1 MIKAPDGS
9 LFEITAIQKLSP
21 FTGKVAWR
29 SHDERGT
36 AQITKCSALLPLSF
50 AYAQQNAGWN
60 MVVLLRC
67 RLQHSLFRPI
77 LPSLYRPLGAL
88 GSNSPHAVAPLTPSV
103 TAYAVPAPRRGEPF
117 VRLTTSLVHPP
128 LGGFHIAKQYFTAR
142 QRNFTLRQ
150 QNSTVGGSSPRHRRS
165 CPCRTG

>member
-29 SHDERGT
+29 SHNERGT
-36 AQITKCSALLPLSF
+36 AQITKCSALFPLSF

-60 MVVLLRC
+60 MVVLPRC
-67 RLQHSLFRPI
+67 CLQYSLFRPI
-77 LPSLYRPLGAL
+77 LPSLHRPLGAL
-88 GSNSPHAVAPLTPSV
+88 GSNPPHAVAPLTPSV
-103 TAYAVPAPRRGEPF
+103 TAYAVPAPSTGSLL
-117 VRLTTSLVHPP
+117 VRFTRSPVHPP

-150 QNSTVGGSSPRHRRS
+150 QNFTVGGSPPRHRRS
-165 CPCRTG
+165 CPCLTG

>member
-50 AYAQQNAGWN
+50 TYAQQNAGWN

-67 RLQHSLFRPI
+67 RLQHSLFQPALWVSRKRKPEG
-77 LPSLYRPLGAL
+77 LQRGCCCLRQPLSQTFGL
-88 GSNSPHAVAPLTPSV
+88 
-103 TAYAVPAPRRGEPF
+103 PAPRRGEPF